1 MGMRY
6 TFSRWFLFSGLLLLG
21 CLLRSPVQAGPDS
34 LPGGPGFDIKA
45 FQQRQ
50 KQQHQDRMGGVPPA
64 ILAAQHNSAF
74 EVPTYDEAARE
85 AVTMAEQKTLAL
97 IDRTFHGK
105 GRTLIVPDTYQ
116 SIQEAI
122 DAARSGDTVLVRAG
136 TYFEQLVMKDGVRL
150 VSDASDG
157 GDRLV
162 PVKNCLLKLPRR
174 TLRTIIDGSESTPS
188 SHGMIDF
195 VPGAGR
201 KTMVDGFTIQNL
213 PPQNHHIPGHAH
225 ALNVRG
231 ASPVI
236 MNCLIQNNG
245 STGIGSHVVYEDQQA
260 PMPERD
266 FRFAN
271 IRHRT
276 SAVIYHNILRGNLGL
291 GIGSNH
297 FAEPFILGNE
307 VLANSDEELGG
318 PPTPGIGN
326 KHGAAATILGNI
338 VHHNPGGG
346 ILCKEGSP
354 QGRYPIDR
362 RPHPNIIK
370 NVVYDNGSVR
380 PGISASGCGTMKTPV
395 RIVGNSVYRAGL
407 VGIGLSDGSVAII
420 DDNMVVGSRQA
431 GIAIKGATVLHLNRN
446 RVRDTKQGPG
456 IVMVDGSRVLQMEG
470 NISKANMG
478 PRFVAEK
485 GTFTAPAGRQPE

>member
-1 MGMRY
+1 MAD
-6 TFSRWFLFSGLLLLG
+6 TFSRWLVLGGLLLLG
-21 CLLRSPVQAGPDS
+21 CFLLPLAQAAANGP
-34 LPGGPGFDIKA
+34 PGGPGFDIRA
-45 FQQRQ
+45 FQQQQ
-50 KQQHQDRMGGVPPA
+50 KQRHQDRMGGLPPE
-64 ILAAQHNSAF
+64 ILAAQGSGTI

-85 AVTMAEQKTLAL
+85 AVAIAERDARSL
-97 IDRTFHGK
+97 IDRTFHDN
-105 GRTLIVPDTYQ
+105 GRTLIVPDTYRH
-116 SIQEAI
+116 IQEAI
-122 DAARSGDTVLVRAG
+122 DAARAGDTVLVRAG
-136 TYFEQLVMKDGVRL
+136 TYYEQLVMKDGVRL
-150 VSDASDG
+150 LSDASED

-195 VPGAGR
+195 QPGAGR
-201 KTMVDGFTIQNL
+201 KTIVDGFTIQNL

-236 MNCLIQNNG
+236 MNCLIRNNG
-245 STGIGSHVVYEDQQA
+245 STGIGSHVVYTDQET

-266 FRFAN
+266 FRWNN
-271 IRHRT
+271 IRYRS

-297 FAEPFILGNE
+297 FAEPFLLGNE

-318 PPTPGIGN
+318 TPTPGIGN
-326 KHGAAATILGNI
+326 KHGSAATILGNI

-354 QGRYPIDR
+354 QGRFAIDR
-362 RPHPNIIK
+362 RPHPSIIK
-370 NVVYDNGSVR
+370 NVVYDNGTLR
-380 PGISASGCGTMKTPV
+380 PGISASACGTMDRPV

-407 VGIGLSDGSVAII
+407 AGIGLSDGSIAIV
-420 DDNMVVGSRQA
+420 DDNLVVGSRQI
-431 GIAIKGATVLHLNRN
+431 GIAIKGATVLHLDRN
-446 RVRDTKQGPG
+446 RVRDSRQGPG
-456 IVMVDGSRVLQMEG
+456 IAIVGGSRVLQMEG
-470 NISKANMG
+470 NISEANMG

-485 GTFTAPAGRQPE
+485 GSFVPPTGRQR